1 MLYNYGCTSN
11 IKPYVPMFQTK
22 INELIRSGRSFTLK
36 ELRKAKGKEV
46 ADLDKELEVNKP
58 MTKDDSND
66 FLKLI
71 KHSEYCIIDQLKK
84 TLIRISLI
92 PLILSSKLHQNAL

>member
-1 MLYNYGCTSN
+1 M
-11 IKPYVPMFQTK
+11 V
-22 INELIRSGRSFTLK
+22 
-36 ELRKAKGKEV
+36 
-46 ADLDKELEVNKP
+46 DLDKELEVNKP

-71 KHSEYCIIDQLKK
+71 KHSEYCILDRLKK
-84 TLIRISLI
+84 TLVRISLM